1 MSNPSNM
8 REGGRLLVDQLAIHG
23 VDTVFAVP
31 GESYLPVLDGLY
43 ALRDSI
49 RLVTCRMEAGAANMA
64 EAYAKLTGRP
74 GICMVTRGPGATHAS
89 VGVHTAAQD
98 SSPFILFVGQV
109 ARSMRGREAFQ
120 EIDYAQMFGGIAKW
134 VVEIDDP
141 RRIPELVARA
151 FATASSGRPGP
162 VVVALPEDVLSD
174 EVDVADASPYR
185 SVRSSPSSDE
195 MATFGR
201 MLNEAERPLVVVGG
215 GTWTPAASADLQA
228 FAERHGVP
236 VAAAFR
242 SQDVFDNDHP
252 LYAGDIG
259 LGVNPKLAAR
269 LREAD
274 LLIALGTRLEENVTG
289 GYTAVSIPRP
299 ANRLV
304 HIHPRAEEL
313 GRVYQADLPINAG
326 MPEFLAMARNL
337 DAVVPRHSS
346 GWAQELRGDYEAN
359 QNPLPAAGSVNMAE
373 IVTAL
378 RTILPPDAI
387 IANGA
392 GNYSVWVH
400 RFHRY
405 RRPHTQLAP
414 TSGAMGYGVPAA
426 VAAKV
431 VHPDR
436 PVVSFN
442 GDGCFLMCGQEI
454 ATAVQHGLDPVFVV
468 VNNGMYGT
476 IRMHQERHY
485 PARVWGTDLVNPDFV
500 ALARAYGLD
509 AERVTETA
517 EFAPALR
524 RALASGKASLIEI
537 VVDPEALTPKQTLSE
552 IRRAAQSS

>member
-1 MSNPSNM
+1 MPNPSNM
-8 REGGRLLVDQLAIHG
+8 REGGRLLVDQLLIHG

-43 ALRDSI
+43 AANENIKLI
-49 RLVTCRMEAGAANMA
+49 TCRMEAGAANMA

-109 ARSMRGREAFQ
+109 SRAMRGREAFQ
-120 EIDYAQMFGGIAKW
+120 EIDYTQMFGTIAKW
-134 VVEIDDP
+134 VVEIDDAE
-141 RRIPELVARA
+141 RIPELVARA

-162 VVVALPEDVLSD
+162 VVVVLPEDILSSD
-174 EVDVADASPYR
+174 VEVADARPYR
-185 SVRSSPSSDE
+185 PVRPSPSANEVAEFSRLL
-195 MATFGR
+195 G
-201 MLNEAERPLVVVGG
+201 EAERPLVIVGG
-215 GTWTPAASADLQA
+215 GTWTPDACADLQI
-228 FAERHGVP
+228 FAERHGLP

-252 LYAGDIG
+252 LYVGDVG
-259 LGVNPKLAAR
+259 LGVNPKLMRR
-269 LREAD
+269 LVEAD
-274 LLIALGTRLEENVTG
+274 LLIALGTRLEENVTA
-289 GYTAVSIPRP
+289 GYSTISIPCP
-299 ANRLV
+299 TNRLV
-304 HIHPRAEEL
+304 HVHPRTEEL
-313 GRVYQADLPINAG
+313 GRVYQAELPINAG
-326 MPEFLAMARNL
+326 MPEFLSMARN
-337 DAVVPRHSS
+337 VEPRLSARS
-346 GWAQELRGDYEAN
+346 PAWAKALRDDYESY
-359 QNPLPAAGSVNMAE
+359 QRPLPAAGAVNMTE
-373 IVTAL
+373 IITTL
-378 RTILPPDAI
+378 RTSLPADAI

-405 RRPHTQLAP
+405 RRPRSQLAP

-431 VHPDR
+431 VLPER
-436 PVVSFN
+436 PVVSFS

-454 ATAVQHGLDPVFVV
+454 ATAVQHELNPVFIV

-500 ALARAYGLD
+500 ALGRAYGLN
-509 AERVTETA
+509 AERVTTTS
-517 EFAPALR
+517 EFAPALK
-524 RALASGKASLIEI
+524 RALASSKASLIEI
-537 VVDPEALTPKQTLSE
+537 VVDPEALTPKRTLSE
-552 IRRAAQSS
+552 IRASVQSS